1 MYFAGIGL
9 LASFLSFEARKR
21 ISAREAMRNPYFD
34 SLGPGVALLKDS
46 EYLFRILNNVDT
58 TNIHSALH
66 FFGRIHGYSQNVY
79 IHVSPVWSLSPFS
92 LSLSVLSPTRAL
104 LIRSHRGR
112 FHIPTPTSQYI
123 FLCFHLRRLKNVY

>member
-1 MYFAGIGL
+1 
-9 LASFLSFEARKR
+9 
-21 ISAREAMRNPYFD
+21 MRNPYFD

-79 IHVSPVWSLSPFS
+79 IHVSPVWSVSPFS
-92 LSLSVLSPTRAL
+92 RSLSVLSLPLGL
-104 LIRSHRGR
+104 L
-112 FHIPTPTSQYI
+112 
-123 FLCFHLRRLKNVY
+123 